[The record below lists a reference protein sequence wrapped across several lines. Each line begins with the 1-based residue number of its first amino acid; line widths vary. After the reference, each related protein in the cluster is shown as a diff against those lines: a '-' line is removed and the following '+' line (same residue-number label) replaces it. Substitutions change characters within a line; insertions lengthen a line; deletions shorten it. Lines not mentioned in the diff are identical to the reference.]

1 MIKVTP
7 LSIGGNSG
15 SAAYIRVDGA
25 GKLTHMQKREIEF
38 RVNNHDRLTEENAKL
53 REALSAMVIHYDR
66 YNANL
71 ENISKLNDIASSA
84 KQLLNQPK
92 EQGE

>member
-7 LSIGGNSG
+7 LSIGGDSG
-15 SAAYIRVDGA
+15 SATYIRVDGA

-53 REALSAMVIHYDR
+53 REALELITSTSGWKATTKI
-66 YNANL
+66 
-71 ENISKLNDIASSA
+71 NDIARIYE
-84 KQLLNQPK
+84 LLNQLK
-92 EQGE
+92 DQNNDK